1 MNVVPDGVPSWSVQG
16 NTPSYPVL
24 MRMKNLTPV
33 LLLSVPCPICEVA
46 AGNPC
51 VFSSGTPRSE
61 PHLDRKMLAADD
73 VEEKR
78 IQRTKV
84 EVKPL
89 SLRVVQLFGAMGE
102 DRLDLRVF
110 FKIVGNG
117 TKERLK
123 VIEAIDDLV
132 RTGLLCACGD
142 EFYALTE
149 KAKEPVA

>member
-1 MNVVPDGVPSWSVQG
+1 
-16 NTPSYPVL
+16 
-24 MRMKNLTPV
+24 
-33 LLLSVPCPICEVA
+33 
-46 AGNPC
+46 
-51 VFSSGTPRSE
+51 
-61 PHLDRKMLAADD
+61 MLAADD